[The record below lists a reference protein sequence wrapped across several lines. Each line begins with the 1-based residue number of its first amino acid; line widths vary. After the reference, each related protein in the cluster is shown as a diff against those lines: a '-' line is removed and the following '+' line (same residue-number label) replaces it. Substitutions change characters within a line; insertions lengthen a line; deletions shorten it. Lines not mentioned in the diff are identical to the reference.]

1 MGIDARKPGE
11 TFLEYRDRVINK
23 ISPSFCG
30 AKWYNATIWLGN
42 GATTSCHHPPSH
54 QIPLTD
60 LETSYKAIHNTTYKK
75 AVRKQMLEGVRPKE
89 CDYCWKMENLGKDV
103 ISDRT
108 HKSVIYTDQELL
120 DAKDQLGA
128 TEDVDLKTLEI
139 SFDAICNFAC
149 SYCNASFSTKWQKD
163 INKNGPYQNLV
174 SDGAGAFQHNG
185 DHAMPYGKLNLENPY
200 VDAFWKWWEGELQHS
215 LRELRVTGG
224 EPSMSR
230 QFWKLMKWWETNQN
244 SEIDFAINSNLGISD
259 KIMDALIKYS
269 HNVKSFHI
277 YTSCESY
284 GTHAEYIRDGLDW
297 RKWLKNVD
305 RILAEG
311 NIKSLNMMLTIN
323 SLCLF
328 SLPEFMDEMMKIKR
342 KHKSSSPVTSFNVL
356 RFPSFQSVVTLPMEM
371 RLERADALDKWLE
384 DNYTDGS
391 NYFMDW
397 EKDGMV
403 RLIDYLRNAEDG
415 HNHTSSIET
424 RERDFK
430 SFYKQYDKRRGKNF
444 LETFPMLK
452 KWWDLIP
459 DTNIKEL
466 ETTLNG
472 DDTKHNKYVNEVLT
486 IAKKE
491 GWVLEPQ
498 MSNPGA
504 QDYIESP
511 EEINILDY
519 IKKL

>member
-1 MGIDARKPGE
+1 
-11 TFLEYRDRVINK
+11 
-23 ISPSFCG
+23 
-30 AKWYNATIWLGN
+30 
-42 GATTSCHHPPSH
+42 
-54 QIPLTD
+54 
-60 LETSYKAIHNTTYKK
+60 
-75 AVRKQMLEGVRPKE
+75 
-89 CDYCWKMENLGKDV
+89 
-103 ISDRT
+103 
-108 HKSVIYTDQELL
+108 
-120 DAKDQLGA
+120 
-128 TEDVDLKTLEI
+128 
-139 SFDAICNFAC
+139 
-149 SYCNASFSTKWQKD
+149 
-163 INKNGPYQNLV
+163 
-174 SDGAGAFQHNG
+174 
-185 DHAMPYGKLNLENPY
+185 
-200 VDAFWKWWEGELQHS
+200 
-215 LRELRVTGG
+215 
-224 EPSMSR
+224 
-230 QFWKLMKWWETNQN
+230 
-244 SEIDFAINSNLGISD
+244 
-259 KIMDALIKYS
+259 
-269 HNVKSFHI
+269 
-277 YTSCESY
+277 
-284 GTHAEYIRDGLDW
+284 
-297 RKWLKNVD
+297 
-305 RILAEG
+305 
-311 NIKSLNMMLTIN
+311 MMLTIN

-328 SLPEFMDEMMKIKR
+328 SLPEFMDEMMRIKR

-356 RFPSFQSVVTLPMEM
+356 RFPSFQSVVTLPMQM
-371 RLERADALDKWLE
+371 RLERADALEKWLE

-403 RLIDYLRNAEDG
+403 RLIDYLRNAEEG

-486 IAKKE
+486 IAKQE

-498 MSNPGA
+498 WANPGA

-519 IKKL
+519 IKKLK